1 MSSTCI
7 QVNLGNVCGTFFC
20 GFYRGWLQNY
30 KSRNTVYVRV
40 SVEVGSGNGGGW
52 VLSLRGLPKLNKSK
66 QEVRQVQIWGI
77 LL

>member
-1 MSSTCI
+1 MFVEC
-7 QVNLGNVCGTFFC
+7 FFVAFT
-20 GFYRGWLQNY
+20 GAGYKII

-66 QEVRQVQIWGI
+66 QEVR
-77 LL
+77 

>member
-1 MSSTCI
+1 MF
-7 QVNLGNVCGTFFC
+7 VERFFVAFT
-20 GFYRGWLQNY
+20 GAGYKII